1 MSFTMFCGVITS
13 ELEYFEMPVMPWNL
27 SNKSSIG
34 TPSSKSHFL
43 LNISKLGFKTAGK
56 GKRIALIDG
65 DRGND
70 DERRDDRVYQ
80 RH

>member
-1 MSFTMFCGVITS
+1 MSFTMFYGVITS
-13 ELEYFEMPVMPWNL
+13 ELEYFEMPVMAWNL

-56 GKRIALIDG
+56 GKRIP
-65 DRGND
+65 
-70 DERRDDRVYQ
+70 
-80 RH
+80 